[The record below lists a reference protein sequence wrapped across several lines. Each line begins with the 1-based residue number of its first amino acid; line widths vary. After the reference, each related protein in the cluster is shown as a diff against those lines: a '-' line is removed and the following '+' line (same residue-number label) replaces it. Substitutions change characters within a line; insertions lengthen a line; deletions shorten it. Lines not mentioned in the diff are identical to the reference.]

1 MLIDSYDT
9 HFWNDGQGKEME
21 GMTMAGCRV
30 NWYVERKYHSHH
42 CMLNTLHPAGW
53 QSTAA
58 QSLYAWHIPIP
69 CVNRVKMAE
78 MIGRSSSSTFP
89 GLVIA
94 NVLFID
100 TRLGRGA
107 DVTVY
112 EVDWNGTRCAAKRL
126 HEILLEDQSAGGVA
140 KLMRC
145 L

>member
-58 QSLYAWHIPIP
+58 QSHYAWHIPIP

-78 MIGRSSSSTFP
+78 RIGRSSSSTFP

-94 NVLFID
+94 NVLFTD

-107 DVTVY
+107 DATVY